1 MTSMRKQTILK
12 LFLVLSLLLTSLSS
26 AWAKPKHLL
35 LVTVTY
41 DFPHSSVPT
50 AENVLTVLGAES
62 GLFTVDIVRSGPRP
76 KGNAEEAKWED
87 TVRRALGDKMSVEAL
102 KQYDGVIFANTTGDL
117 PLPDKDAFIQWIK
130 SGKAFIGTHSCSD
143 TFHKYPPFI
152 EMLGGEFL
160 THHAQARVD
169 CLNQDPRHPATQ
181 HFGPAFNVL
190 DEIYLLKNFHRN
202 RVHGLL
208 TLDKHPNTGMP
219 GDYPIAWCKTFGK
232 GKIFYTSLGHREDVW
247 TNDAYQKHV
256 LGGIK
261 WALGLESGSSTP
273 QSTGAR
279 LATVEIKEGFRPLF
293 NGANLAGWK
302 LRHPDGRPS
311 WSVENGMLVNTV
323 DKEHGTDLVSEEKFR
338 DFTARYE
345 YMVPKGANSGFYLR
359 GRYELQIFDDFESRK
374 LAPGGNGAIYNF
386 QPVSLFASRAPGEW
400 QQVEA
405 TIQGNRVTVILNGV
419 KVHDNVEVTR
429 ATGGELDANL
439 NDPGPILLQ
448 GDHGSVAFRNLRIK
462 LLK

>member
-1 MTSMRKQTILK
+1 MTSMKKQTLMK
-12 LFLVLSLLLTSLSS
+12 SFLVLTLLLSSLAST
-26 AWAKPKHLL
+26 WAKPKHLL

-41 DFPHSSVPT
+41 DFPHTSVST
-50 AENVLTVLGAES
+50 AENVLTVMGAKS

-76 KGNAEEAKWED
+76 KDKAEEAKWED
-87 TVRRALGDKMSVEAL
+87 TVRRALAEKMSVDAL
-102 KQYDGVIFANTTGDL
+102 KQYDGVIFANTTGEL
-117 PLPDKDAFIQWIK
+117 PLPDKNGFIQWIK

-143 TFHKYPPFI
+143 TFHKYSPFI

-160 THHAQARVD
+160 IHHTQARVD

-190 DEIYLLKNFHRN
+190 DEIYLLKNFDRN

-219 GDYPIAWCKTFGK
+219 GDFPIAWCKAFGK

-247 TNDAYQKHV
+247 TNDAYQKHL
-256 LGGIK
+256 LGGIS
-261 WALGLESGSSTP
+261 WALGFESGSSTP
-273 QSTGAR
+273 QSTGAK
-279 LATVEIKEGFRPLF
+279 LAAAEIKDGFRPLF

-302 LRHPDGRPS
+302 LRSPDGRPS
-311 WSVENGMLVNTV
+311 WTVENGMLVNTV
-323 DKEHGTDLVSEEKFR
+323 DKEHGTDLLTEEKFR

-345 YMVPKGANSGFYLR
+345 YMIPKGANSGFYLR

-374 LAPGGNGAIYNF
+374 ALPGGNGAIYSF
-386 QPVSLFASRAPGEW
+386 KPVSLFASRAPGEW

-419 KVHDNVEVTR
+419 VVHENVEVTR
-429 ATGGELDANL
+429 ATGGELDTNL

-448 GDHGSVAFRNLRIK
+448 GDHGSVAFRNIRVK
-462 LLK
+462 PLK